1 MDETRNLVGNAAT
14 KVTAH
19 ERNWQMVFRVSFRAN
34 RVAPAGHGHAHHR
47 QAEQKRTGTTPLP
60 LLRVHIKIM
69 ISLRPSENRKR
80 AEAMDPYARMLT
92 NSRNDTAHGGS
103 TIA

>member
-60 LLRVHIKIM
+60 LLRVPKPNPMQNTPTPKAHRRCIGIALLFEIQCSAT
-69 ISLRPSENRKR
+69 ISHEDNV
-80 AEAMDPYARMLT
+80 
-92 NSRNDTAHGGS
+92 
-103 TIA
+103 I